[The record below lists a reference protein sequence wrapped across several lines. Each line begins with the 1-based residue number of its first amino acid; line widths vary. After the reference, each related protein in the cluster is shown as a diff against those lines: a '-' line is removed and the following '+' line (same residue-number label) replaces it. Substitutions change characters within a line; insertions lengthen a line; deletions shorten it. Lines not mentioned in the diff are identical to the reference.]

1 MKICLI
7 VSSQRES
14 HIKILFVN
22 NIDERTK
29 NMEYVKLNN
38 GVEMPII
45 GFGVFEIP
53 AEHTAQCVYDAI
65 ECGYRLIDTAQAYY
79 NESEVGEGIQRAI
92 QDFGIKRKDIFLTTK
107 VWVTEFGYEKTKTS
121 VEESMRKLKTDYLD
135 LVLIH
140 QCLSDYY
147 GAYHALED
155 LYDEGKIKAIGIS
168 NFSAERMADI
178 ATFNRI
184 VPAVNQVET
193 HLFWQQY
200 DLHEWMVKYNIQH
213 EAWGPLAQHRLKEVL
228 ENPVVKQ
235 IADAHGKTPAQVALR
250 QHIQRRIVV
259 IPKSVHKER
268 MKQNLDIFDFK
279 LTDNEMAQLKMLDE
293 NKSMWAEYDDPM
305 IVQYAMAE
313 E

>member
-1 MKICLI
+1 
-7 VSSQRES
+7 
-14 HIKILFVN
+14 
-22 NIDERTK
+22 
-29 NMEYVKLNN
+29 MEYVTLNN
-38 GVEMPII
+38 GVQMPMV
-45 GFGVFEIP
+45 GYGVFEIP
-53 AEHTAQCVYDAI
+53 AERTAECVFDALKT
-65 ECGYRLIDTAQAYY
+65 GYRLIDTAQAYY
-79 NESEVGEGIQRAI
+79 NEKEVGDGIQRAI
-92 QDFGIKRKDIFLTTK
+92 KELGIHREDIFLTTK
-107 VWVTEFGYEKTKTS
+107 VWVTEFGYEKTKAS
-121 VEESMRKLKTDYLD
+121 VAESLRKLQTDYLD

-155 LYDEGKIKAIGIS
+155 LYDEGKIRAIGIS

-193 HLFWQQY
+193 HMFWQQY
-200 DLHEWMVKYNIQH
+200 DLHEWMQKYNIQH

-235 IADAHGKTPAQVALR
+235 IADTHGKTPAQVALR
-250 QHIQRRIVV
+250 QHIQRGIVV

-268 MKQNLDIFDFK
+268 MKQNLDVFDFK
-279 LTDNEMAQLKMLDE
+279 LTDNEMEQLKTLDE

>member
-1 MKICLI
+1 
-7 VSSQRES
+7 
-14 HIKILFVN
+14 
-22 NIDERTK
+22 
-29 NMEYVKLNN
+29 MEHVILNN
-38 GVEMPII
+38 GVQMPMV

-53 AEHTAQCVYDAI
+53 AEQTAGCVFGAL
-65 ECGYRLIDTAQAYY
+65 ETGYRLIDTAQAYY
-79 NESEVGEGIQRAI
+79 NEKEVGDGIQRAI
-92 QDFGIKRKDIFLTTK
+92 KELGIRREDIFLTTK
-107 VWVTEFGYEKTKTS
+107 VWVTEFGYEKTKAS
-121 VEESMRKLKTDYLD
+121 VEESLRKLQTDYLD

-155 LYDEGKIKAIGIS
+155 LYDEGKIRAIGIS

-200 DLHEWMVKYNIQH
+200 NLHEWMVKYNIQH

-228 ENPVVKQ
+228 ENPIVKQ
-235 IADAHGKTPAQVALR
+235 IANVHGKTPVQVALR
-250 QHIQRRIVV
+250 QHIQRGIVV

-268 MKQNLDIFDFK
+268 MKQNLDIFDFE
-279 LTDNEMAQLKMLDE
+279 LTTDEMEQLKTLDE

>member
-1 MKICLI
+1 
-7 VSSQRES
+7 
-14 HIKILFVN
+14 
-22 NIDERTK
+22 
-29 NMEYVKLNN
+29 MEYVTLNN
-38 GVEMPII
+38 GVQMPMV

-53 AEHTAQCVYDAI
+53 AEQTAQCVFNAL
-65 ECGYRLIDTAQAYY
+65 ETGYRLIDTAQAYY
-79 NESEVGEGIQRAI
+79 NEKEVGDGIQRAMTELGI
-92 QDFGIKRKDIFLTTK
+92 QRADIFITTK
-107 VWVTEFGYEKTKTS
+107 VWVTEFGYEKTKAS
-121 VEESMRKLKTDYLD
+121 VEESLRKLQTDYLD

-147 GAYHALED
+147 GAYRALEE

-200 DLHEWMVKYNIQH
+200 GLHEWMQKYGIQH

-228 ENPVVKQ
+228 ENPIVKR
-235 IADAHGKTPAQVALR
+235 IADAHGKTSAQVALR
-250 QHIQRRIVV
+250 QHIQRGIVV
-259 IPKSVHKER
+259 IPKSVHIER
-268 MKQNLDIFDFK
+268 MKQNLDIFDFA
-279 LTDNEMAQLKMLDE
+279 LTAEEMEQLRTLDE

>member
-1 MKICLI
+1 
-7 VSSQRES
+7 
-14 HIKILFVN
+14 
-22 NIDERTK
+22 
-29 NMEYVKLNN
+29 MEYVTLNN
-38 GVEMPII
+38 GIQMPMV

-53 AEHTAQCVYDAI
+53 TEQTAGCVFDAL
-65 ECGYRLIDTAQAYY
+65 ESGYRLIDTAQAYY
-79 NESEVGEGIQRAI
+79 NEKEVGDGIRRAI
-92 QDFGIKRKDIFLTTK
+92 KELGIRREDIFLTTK
-107 VWVTEFGYEKTKTS
+107 VWVTEFGYEKAKAS
-121 VEESMRKLKTDYLD
+121 VEESLRKLQTDYLD

-147 GAYHALED
+147 GAYRALED
-155 LYDEGKIKAIGIS
+155 LYDEGKIRAIGIS

-200 DLHEWMVKYNIQH
+200 DLHEWMAKYNIQH
-213 EAWGPLAQHRLKEVL
+213 EAWGPLAQHRLKEIL
-228 ENPVVKQ
+228 ESPIVKQ
-235 IADAHGKTPAQVALR
+235 IADAHGKTPAQIALR
-250 QHIQRRIVV
+250 QHIQRGIVV
-259 IPKSVHKER
+259 IPKSVHQER
-268 MKQNLDIFDFK
+268 MKQNLDIFDFE
-279 LTDNEMAQLKMLDE
+279 LTAGEMERLKTLDE

>member
-1 MKICLI
+1 
-7 VSSQRES
+7 
-14 HIKILFVN
+14 
-22 NIDERTK
+22 
-29 NMEYVKLNN
+29 MEYVTLNN
-38 GVEMPII
+38 GVQMPMV

-53 AEHTAQCVYDAI
+53 AEQTAGCVFDAL
-65 ECGYRLIDTAQAYY
+65 ETGYRLIDTAQAYY
-79 NESEVGEGIQRAI
+79 NEKEVGDGIQRAI
-92 QDFGIKRKDIFLTTK
+92 KELGIRREDIFLTTK
-107 VWVTEFGYEKTKTS
+107 VWVTEFGYEKAKAS
-121 VEESMRKLKTDYLD
+121 VEESLRKLQTDYLD

-147 GAYHALED
+147 GAYRALED

-200 DLHEWMVKYNIQH
+200 DLHEWMAKYNIQH
-213 EAWGPLAQHRLKEVL
+213 EAWGPLAQHRLKEIL
-228 ENPVVKQ
+228 ESPIVKQ
-235 IADAHGKTPAQVALR
+235 IADAHGKTPAQIALR
-250 QHIQRRIVV
+250 QHIQRGIVV

-268 MKQNLDIFDFK
+268 MRQNLDIFDFE
-279 LTDNEMAQLKMLDE
+279 LTADEMEQLKTLDE

>member
-1 MKICLI
+1 
-7 VSSQRES
+7 
-14 HIKILFVN
+14 
-22 NIDERTK
+22 
-29 NMEYVKLNN
+29 MEHVILNN
-38 GVEMPII
+38 GVQMPMV

-53 AEHTAQCVYDAI
+53 AEQTAGCVFDAL
-65 ECGYRLIDTAQAYY
+65 ETGYRLIDTAQAYY
-79 NESEVGEGIQRAI
+79 NEKEVGDGIQRAI
-92 QDFGIKRKDIFLTTK
+92 KELGIRREDIFLTTK
-107 VWVTEFGYEKTKTS
+107 VWVTEFGYEKAKAS
-121 VEESMRKLKTDYLD
+121 VEESLRKLQTDYLD

-147 GAYHALED
+147 GADRALED
-155 LYDEGKIKAIGIS
+155 LYDEGKIRAIGIS

-200 DLHEWMVKYNIQH
+200 DLHEWMAKYNIQH

-228 ENPVVKQ
+228 ESPIVKQ

-250 QHIQRRIVV
+250 QHVQRGIVV

-268 MKQNLDIFDFK
+268 MKQNLDIFDFE
-279 LTDNEMAQLKMLDE
+279 LTADEMEQLKTLDE